1 MKPAA
6 TPTPVA
12 VTEPEKTPV
21 VEREKETASTPKE
34 PAVTTAATG
43 PSPADSMPP
52 PPEAPPP
59 GDQSSKGAAALADSD
74 KAASTTH
81 VASNAAEK
89 PVQTS
94 SPTRVAAANPVSQID
109 ARRQECITQCERDSG
124 ECKSLNRRGKQD
136 CMRAVA
142 FGGSGHL
149 QNTNNLNVSCA
160 FYGQARCDRAYD
172 RDACIAR
179 IASRH
184 NDCVQLNGNIA
195 SRRQDCEDKA
205 RESDKMCLDELR
217 DCRSGC

>member
-1 MKPAA
+1 M
-6 TPTPVA
+6 
-12 VTEPEKTPV
+12 
-21 VEREKETASTPKE
+21 PKE

-43 PSPADSMPP
+43 PSTADSMPP
-52 PPEAPPP
+52 LTAQSDSPPP
-59 GDQSSKGAAALADSD
+59 HEPPSGGDSPSKDAAALTGSDSAG
-74 KAASTTH
+74 AATNQ
-81 VASNAAEK
+81 VAANAAEK

-94 SPTRVAAANPVSQID
+94 SPTRVAAVDRSSQID
-109 ARRQECITQCERDSG
+109 TRRQECITQCERDSG

-142 FGGSGHL
+142 FGGSGRL

-172 RDACIAR
+172 RDACVAR
-179 IASRH
+179 MASRH

-217 DCRSGC
+217 DCRAGC